1 MLARDPKV
9 TAKTV
14 KQVKPGKPGKP
25 AKPAKPA
32 GVAKVAKPA
41 KLASP
46 ARAPAAAPKAASSKR
61 TESFVEIDGRQLK
74 LSNPQKVLWP
84 EDGYTKGELVAY
96 YRSVAPFLLPYLAQ
110 RPLTLQRWPDG
121 IHGFS
126 FFEKNIPRGAPEW
139 VPTYEVPSTGK
150 RATVAYVLCNDEST
164 LVWLANLGS
173 ITMHVWMSRIEAI
186 DNPDYVLFDLDPWE
200 GCTLK
205 TLANVALTVRDVLE
219 SIGLT
224 PLVKSSGGS
233 GLHVVLPVKPVY
245 DYEILKAFGELV
257 ARRVASMC
265 PKEVTLERM
274 TKKRPAGTVY
284 FDWVQIGKGKTIV
297 PPFVVRARA
306 GAPVSM
312 PLSWDEV
319 DKMSRKRSPETAPEL
334 VRWNIGNVPA
344 LLAKGGD
351 PWAELAQGS
360 HLLLEPALE
369 EAQATW
375 PRDDFNV
382 DDANAEGNH

>member
-1 MLARDPKV
+1 MLARNAKV
-9 TAKTV
+9 TTKSAKTV
-14 KQVKPGKPGKP
+14 RPAAKI
-25 AKPAKPA
+25 AKP
-32 GVAKVAKPA
+32 
-41 KLASP
+41 
-46 ARAPAAAPKAASSKR
+46 KR
-61 TESFVEIDGRQLK
+61 TESFVEIDGRSVK

-126 FFEKNIPRGAPEW
+126 FFEKNIPRGAPSW
-139 VPTYEVPSTGK
+139 VPTYEVASGGK
-150 RATVAYVLCNDEST
+150 RATVSYVLCNDEST

-173 ITMHVWMSRIEAI
+173 ITLHVWMSRVEAI

-205 TLANVALTVRDVLE
+205 TLAKVALTVQEVLE

-224 PLVKSSGGS
+224 PLVKTSGGS

-245 DYEILKAFGELV
+245 DYEVLKAFGELV
-257 ARRVASMC
+257 ARRVASLRTG
-265 PKEVTLERM
+265 EVTLERM

-297 PPFVVRARA
+297 PPFVVRARE

-312 PLSWDEV
+312 PLAWSEV
-319 DKMSRKRSPETAPEL
+319 EKMSRKRALDTSPEF

-344 LLAKGGD
+344 LLEKSGD
-351 PWAELAQGS
+351 PWAAVARSS
-360 HLLLEPALE
+360 HLPLEPALE
-369 EAQATW
+369 KAQATW
-375 PRDDFNV
+375 PREELNV
-382 DDANAEGNH
+382 DAERSQ

>member
-1 MLARDPKV
+1 
-9 TAKTV
+9 
-14 KQVKPGKPGKP
+14 
-25 AKPAKPA
+25 
-32 GVAKVAKPA
+32 
-41 KLASP
+41 
-46 ARAPAAAPKAASSKR
+46 
-61 TESFVEIDGRQLK
+61 
-74 LSNPQKVLWP
+74 VLWP

-126 FFEKNIPRGAPEW
+126 FFEKNIPRGAPSW
-139 VPTYEVPSTGK
+139 VPTYEVASNGK
-150 RATVAYVLCNDEST
+150 RATVSYVLCNDEST

-173 ITMHVWMSRIEAI
+173 ITLHVWMSRVEAI

-205 TLANVALTVRDVLE
+205 TLAKVALTVQEVLE

-224 PLVKSSGGS
+224 PLVKTSGGS

-245 DYEILKAFGELV
+245 DYEVLKAFGELV
-257 ARRVASMC
+257 ARRVASLRTG
-265 PKEVTLERM
+265 EVTLERM

-297 PPFVVRARA
+297 PPFVVRARE

-312 PLSWDEV
+312 PLAWSEIE
-319 DKMSRKRSPETAPEL
+319 KMSRKRALDTSPEF

-344 LLAKGGD
+344 LLEKSGD
-351 PWAELAQGS
+351 PWAAVARS
-360 HLLLEPALE
+360 SLLPLEPALE
-369 EAQATW
+369 KAQATW
-375 PRDDFNV
+375 PREELNV
-382 DDANAEGNH
+382 DAERSQ